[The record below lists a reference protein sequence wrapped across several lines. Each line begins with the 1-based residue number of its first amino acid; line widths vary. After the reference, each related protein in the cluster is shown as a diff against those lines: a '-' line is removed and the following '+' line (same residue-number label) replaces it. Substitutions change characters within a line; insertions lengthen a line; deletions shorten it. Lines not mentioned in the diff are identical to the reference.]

1 MSSFNRQLYVKLRQL
16 RKRLKIFALTSFI
29 CVFLCLVS
37 NRTQDGCSQVTL
49 LYTGEKWTKTKG
61 ISFECHNCLPLNF
74 PAEGQFID
82 AVDLNT
88 KLSGLNLTEIKAKAF
103 GEEKKSVRIHLQL
116 LVTESH
122 TDRCHPFTK
131 LPQYAGLVIFFWFWD
146 ELSSCYL
153 MGSGE
158 TGYGIANW
166 GRKRE
171 K

>member
-37 NRTQDGCSQVTL
+37 NRTQDECSQVTL

-74 PAEGQFID
+74 PAEGQFYWRCWFEYRAIR
-82 AVDLNT
+82 
-88 KLSGLNLTEIKAKAF
+88 IKPHRNKGRGF
-103 GEEKKSVRIHLQL
+103 RRRKKSVRIHLQL

-131 LPQYAGLVIFFWFWD
+131 LPQYAGFVIFFWFWD